1 MVFIVYLLY
10 TRLLTAFQNSTPNLT
25 GAILDSFTIDAIGP
39 KQTTIFGL
47 VAQAIVRFMLSG
59 LHAKLAEN
67 IVAAVVHGIF
77 LSLGNVGPGN
87 NFGLLASKSGPT
99 SVRSQYYGTAV
110 AVWRAGAFA
119 RAGAFS
125 HIIDA
130 FWGNY
135 HDREHWVVLDLERA
149 GVVVGCARVDFF
161 CEAFDGE

>member
-1 MVFIVYLLY
+1 M
-10 TRLLTAFQNSTPNLT
+10 
-25 GAILDSFTIDAIGP
+25 
-39 KQTTIFGL
+39 
-47 VAQAIVRFMLSG
+47 
-59 LHAKLAEN
+59 
-67 IVAAVVHGIF
+67 
-77 LSLGNVGPGN
+77 
-87 NFGLLASKSGPT
+87 
-99 SVRSQYYGTAV
+99 
-110 AVWRAGAFA
+110 